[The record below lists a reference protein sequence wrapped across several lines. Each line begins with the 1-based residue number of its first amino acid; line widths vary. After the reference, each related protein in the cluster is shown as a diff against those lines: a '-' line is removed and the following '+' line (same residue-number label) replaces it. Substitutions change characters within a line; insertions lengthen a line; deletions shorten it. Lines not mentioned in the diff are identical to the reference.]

1 MNSNNATTKIL
12 SFGDAEVFRSHGWQ
26 AADLHV
32 HTLFSPDV
40 FPARSLHPARL
51 YQKARESGMDFV
63 TFTDHDSMA
72 AYESMMSA
80 DRMVRGV
87 EIKILDA
94 KNVGHTIHINV
105 YELDNDQFRDLEEIA
120 AAGKLHDF
128 LDYLHRERLPFI
140 YNHPLWFE
148 PGERPNLSVIPEL
161 IKLFPVIEY
170 NMHRLQRKN
179 EIVMELAKRYKK
191 GLVATTDTH
200 SGMIGQA
207 FTLSR
212 GKNFREFYSNICQ
225 GKSYIVVKDLTKHD
239 LMQEMKIWLDLLS
252 CQDMINRDKKVST
265 GVRYLDRL
273 ISLLSSKSL
282 REFPRIYRASLAAT
296 YKIANSGLPAA
307 LYMRMESSQLGEIE
321 QIFGL
326 PSY

>member
-1 MNSNNATTKIL
+1 
-12 SFGDAEVFRSHGWQ
+12 
-26 AADLHV
+26 
-32 HTLFSPDV
+32 
-40 FPARSLHPARL
+40 
-51 YQKARESGMDFV
+51 MDYV

-72 AYESMMSA
+72 AYESMMSD

-191 GLVATTDTH
+191 GIVATTDTH

-239 LMQEMKIWLDLLS
+239 LMQEMNIWLDLLS
-252 CQDMINRDKKVST
+252 CQDMFNKDKKVST
-265 GVRYLDRL
+265 GVRHLDRI

-307 LYMRMESSQLGEIE
+307 LYIRRERSQLGEIE